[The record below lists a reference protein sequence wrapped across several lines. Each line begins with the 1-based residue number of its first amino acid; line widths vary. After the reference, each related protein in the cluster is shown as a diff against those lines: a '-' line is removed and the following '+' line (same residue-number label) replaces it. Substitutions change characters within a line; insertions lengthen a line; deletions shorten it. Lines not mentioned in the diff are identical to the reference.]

1 VVLLVLFALL
11 AGAGT
16 ALSPCVLPV
25 LPAVLSGG
33 VTGGRRRPL
42 GVALGLALS
51 FTFATVAL
59 VYVIAALGLPND
71 LTRDLAIATL
81 LIFGVLLCVP
91 PLADRL
97 EAWISRVVPKPV
109 RAGGDGFG
117 SGMLLGASLGL
128 VYAPCAG
135 PILAGVITVSAAQDF
150 TVGRL
155 AVALAYSA
163 GSSIVLYVLMLG
175 GRRITDRLRS
185 VRARIQV
192 AMGAVM
198 IAVAAL
204 MIADLD
210 VRFQSAIADDLPS
223 ALVNPTSGI
232 EESSSVSHDLAALR
246 GGGPVSQEG
255 GTSEAAAGKR
265 LPVYFDA
272 PNFMGTQQW
281 FNTPGDEP
289 LSIGGLRGQVVLVD
303 FWTYTCINCIR
314 TLPYIEAWYRRYH
327 RDGFTVVGVHT
338 PEFPFERDAAN
349 VQRAIDDFGL
359 TYPVVQDNE
368 FETWN
373 AYHNQYWP
381 AKYLIDASGRVRLV
395 HFGEGSYAETENAIR
410 ALLAEAGDR
419 KLGDHAHAHVQR
431 PNPHSTPESY
441 LGAARAAR
449 FANGPILPGNQRFED
464 IPAGSVAEDQLAY
477 GGSWTIRRESA
488 TAGPGASL
496 ELNFSGRRVF
506 LVLGSPGE
514 PRTMRVMLDGKPIPD
529 SLAGPDVHG
538 GAATISNQRLYRL
551 VDLPHSERHVLTLR
565 PEAGIEGYA
574 FTFG

>member
-25 LPAVLSGG
+25 LPAVLSAG

-81 LIFGVLLCVP
+81 LVFGVLLCVP

-97 EAWISRVVPKPV
+97 EGWISRVVPKPV

-117 SGMLLGASLGL
+117 SGLLLGASLGL

-175 GRRITDRLRS
+175 GRRITDRLRP

-210 VRFQSAIADDLPS
+210 IRFQGAIADDLPS
-223 ALVNPTSGI
+223 ALVNPTGEI
-232 EESSSVSHDLAALR
+232 EESSSVSHDIAALR

-255 GTSEAAAGKR
+255 GTSEAATGKR
-265 LPVYFDA
+265 LPVFFDA
-272 PNFMGTQQW
+272 PNFIGTQQW
-281 FNTPGDEP
+281 FNTPGDGP
-289 LSIGGLRGQVVLVD
+289 LNIGELRGQVVLVD

-314 TLPYIEAWYRRYH
+314 TLPYVEAWYRKYH

-349 VQRAIDDFGL
+349 VQTAIDDFGL

-368 FETWN
+368 SQTWN

-381 AKYLIDASGRVRLV
+381 AKYLIDAQGRVRLV
-395 HFGEGSYAETENAIR
+395 HFGEGSYAETEDGIR
-410 ALLAEAGDR
+410 GLLAEAGDR
-419 KLGDHAHAHVQR
+419 KLGGHAHAHVQR
-431 PNPHSTPESY
+431 PNPQSTPESY
-441 LGAARAAR
+441 LGADRAAR
-449 FANGPILPGNQRFED
+449 FANGPILPGSQRFED
-464 IPAGSVAEDQLAY
+464 IPSDSLAEDQLAY
-477 GGSWTIRRESA
+477 GGSWTIKRESA

-496 ELNFSGRRVF
+496 ALNFSGRRVF
-506 LVLGSPGE
+506 LVLGSSGK
-514 PRTMRVMLDGKPIPD
+514 PRRMQVLLDGRPIPA
-529 SLAGPDVHG
+529 SLAGPDVHR
-538 GAATISNQRLYRL
+538 GAATISGQRLYRL

-565 PEAGIEGYA
+565 PEPGIEGYA